1 MRQEIRDVIQAAAD
15 ESRDAAARAVGE
27 STGAA
32 RAEQPTAVE
41 RAAAERRTER
51 YQRFRNDA
59 RAPRFGTEVPFSE
72 EDRRRRLWALC
83 ERVFYI
89 EVEREGDH
97 PWVDEDRT
105 EMQRLVASL
114 PTNPDV
120 RCSSRNP
127 YEALGLDARRLDTIE
142 HTDVAAA
149 YVAALRQID
158 IPAALTRT
166 QRDSAMARVGQ
177 AVDATARLMTTTD
190 QRARIDQQL
199 RQDLAPLRD
208 VASPIADAAYSGYCR
223 AISEGREAN
232 VEALVQQATSAL
244 HIDIDA
250 LMDNPGGQAQQGRH
264 RAQGQFGIA
273 SARAGTDWFGSMAE
287 L

>member
-1 MRQEIRDVIQAAAD
+1 
-15 ESRDAAARAVGE
+15 
-27 STGAA
+27 
-32 RAEQPTAVE
+32 
-41 RAAAERRTER
+41 
-51 YQRFRNDA
+51 
-59 RAPRFGTEVPFSE
+59 
-72 EDRRRRLWALC
+72 
-83 ERVFYI
+83 
-89 EVEREGDH
+89 
-97 PWVDEDRT
+97 
-105 EMQRLVASL
+105 MQRLAASL

-166 QRDSAMARVGQ
+166 QRNSAMARVGQ
-177 AVDATARLMTTTD
+177 AVDAAARLMTTD
-190 QRARIDQQL
+190 QRERIDLQL
-199 RQDLAPLRD
+199 QQDLAPLQG
-208 VASPIADAAYSGYCR
+208 VASPIADAAYSGYRR
-223 AISEGREAN
+223 AIAEGREVN

-273 SARAGTDWFGSMAE
+273 SARAGTDWVTGQQLGAGRGDGSGRGRGAATRAPRSSAQRGPQSGHRGPHSNPQ
-287 L
+287 LRQ